1 MDMTHKFRI
10 HGRHTLLFRERERK
24 PFPKTQASEE
34 FIVLDDYIVVCCK
47 LIEIEQVV
55 LLILVVELEINS
67 GDLGGIEVRGW
78 CF

>member
-10 HGRHTLLFRERERK
+10 HGRHTLIFREREETLSQ
-24 PFPKTQASEE
+24 TQAREE
-34 FIVLDDYIVVCCK
+34 FIGLDDYIVDCCK

-55 LLILVVELEINS
+55 LILVVVLEISS
-67 GDLGGIEVRGW
+67 GDLGGIEAQGW